1 MSELLAPSRPVAA
14 ESPLLVAFCRLD
26 DLLAQAVDAME
37 FRCAPESAAE
47 AFPGWHVSA
56 SQARRLLELPPGR
69 PLLAAPTARE
79 PRPGWDLISAGHIG
93 WRWLRTRYGLSDLE
107 LDVALL
113 ALAPEADLR
122 YERLYGHLQDDVG
135 RKRPLVGLA
144 LDLLATTAEG
154 RLAARAVF
162 APQAPLTA
170 HRLLALVPDP
180 RAVEPPL
187 LAHFMVLDE
196 QITDVLLGQSGL
208 DRRLAG
214 CCRLETPAAGSDP
227 EHEGLVR
234 MASRSPG
241 GRPPRVYA
249 QGPAGSARGGAARDL
264 AAGLGVALLTV
275 ETSGLPG
282 EADAASDV
290 LALAFREASLLG
302 ALLRIDDIEGFRLRP
317 DEREVRERALAGLL
331 AGHDGPVVV
340 EGAGEWAPL
349 DRRALGFLTVPVAP
363 CGVAA
368 RRALWERELAA
379 QGVRAA
385 PADVRAVADR
395 FRLGPDRIADAALT
409 AAAEAATRT
418 APDAPHASGAPGTP
432 GAPGGPGRPDTPSTA
447 DAPGGP
453 GRPDTPSTADGPG
466 APHAPGR
473 PHTPH
478 VPGGPGAPEAPHV
491 PGRPDAPDAP
501 DAPGRPNAPTREEL
515 FASARAQSRHRL
527 AALAQRVETVYGWD
541 DLVLPPDCAA
551 QLAEVCERVA
561 HGRQVMDD
569 WGFEHTLS
577 RGRGVSALFT
587 GPPGTGKTMAAE
599 VIARELGLDLVKI
612 DLSTVVSKYV
622 GETEK
627 NLERVFTAAA
637 DTDAVLLFDEADALF
652 GKRSEVREAHDRYA
666 NIEIAYLLQRMERYE
681 GLAVLTTNLR
691 RNLDEAF
698 TRRLQ
703 FIVEF
708 PFPGEADRE
717 RIWRV
722 CFPPRAPRDP
732 ALDFARL
739 ARDFQLT
746 GGSIRNVVLHAA
758 FLAASDG
765 TAIGMPQLIRATR
778 REFQKLDQVMPG
790 AGPDAGGEG

>member
-1 MSELLAPSRPVAA
+1 MSELLAPSRPVVA
-14 ESPLLVAFCRLD
+14 ESPPLVALRRLD

-47 AFPGWHVSA
+47 AFPGLHVSA

-79 PRPGWDLISAGHIG
+79 PRPGWGVIGAEHIG

-122 YERLYGHLQDDVG
+122 YERLYGYLQDDVG
-135 RKRPLVGLA
+135 CKRPLVGLA

-170 HRLLALVPDP
+170 HRLLTLVPDP

-249 QGPAGSARGGAARDL
+249 QGPAGSARGDPARDL

-275 ETSGLPG
+275 ETSGLPD

-317 DEREVRERALAGLL
+317 DEREVRERALAALL

-363 CGVAA
+363 YGVAA

-379 QGVRAA
+379 QGVRAD
-385 PADVRAVADR
+385 PADLRAVADR

-409 AAAEAATRT
+409 AVAEAARRT
-418 APDAPHASGAPGTP
+418 TPGRPCPRNTSDTSGAPARPSRPGASGAPG
-432 GAPGGPGRPDTPSTA
+432 
-447 DAPGGP
+447 
-453 GRPDTPSTADGPG
+453 
-466 APHAPGR
+466 
-473 PHTPH
+473 
-478 VPGGPGAPEAPHV
+478 
-491 PGRPDAPDAP
+491 APD
-501 DAPGRPNAPTREEL
+501 APTREEL

-708 PFPGEADRE
+708 PFPGEGDRE

>member
-1 MSELLAPSRPVAA
+1 MSELLAPSRPVVA
-14 ESPLLVAFCRLD
+14 EPPPLVALRRLD

-47 AFPGWHVSA
+47 AFPGLHVSA

-79 PRPGWDLISAGHIG
+79 PRPGWDVIGAGHIG

-122 YERLYGHLQDDVG
+122 YERLYGYLQDDVG

-170 HRLLALVPDP
+170 HRLLTLVPDP

-227 EHEGLVR
+227 EHGGLVR

-249 QGPAGSARGGAARDL
+249 QGPAGSARGGPARDL

-275 ETSGLPG
+275 ETSGLPD

-317 DEREVRERALAGLL
+317 DEREVRERALAALL

-385 PADVRAVADR
+385 PADLRAVADR

-409 AAAEAATRT
+409 AVAEAARRT
-418 APDAPHASGAPGTP
+418 TPGRPCPRNTSDTSGAPARPDAPGAPHASGAP
-432 GAPGGPGRPDTPSTA
+432 D
-447 DAPGGP
+447 
-453 GRPDTPSTADGPG
+453 
-466 APHAPGR
+466 
-473 PHTPH
+473 
-478 VPGGPGAPEAPHV
+478 
-491 PGRPDAPDAP
+491 
-501 DAPGRPNAPTREEL
+501 APTREEL

-577 RGRGVSALFT
+577 CGRGVSALFT

-778 REFQKLDQVMPG
+778 REFRKLDQVMPG

>member
-1 MSELLAPSRPVAA
+1 MSELLAPSRPVVA
-14 ESPLLVAFCRLD
+14 ESPLLVALRRLD

-37 FRCAPESAAE
+37 FRCAPETAAE
-47 AFPGWHVSA
+47 AFPGLHVSA

-122 YERLYGHLQDDVG
+122 YERLYGYLQDDVG

-170 HRLLALVPDP
+170 HRLLTLVPDP
-180 RAVEPPL
+180 RSVEPPL

-227 EHEGLVR
+227 EHGGLVR

-249 QGPAGSARGGAARDL
+249 QGPAGSARGGPARGL

-275 ETSGLPG
+275 ETSGLPD

-363 CGVAA
+363 YGVAA

-385 PADVRAVADR
+385 PADLRAVADR

-418 APDAPHASGAPGTP
+418 P
-432 GAPGGPGRPDTPSTA
+432 
-447 DAPGGP
+447 
-453 GRPDTPSTADGPG
+453 
-466 APHAPGR
+466 
-473 PHTPH
+473 
-478 VPGGPGAPEAPHV
+478 
-491 PGRPDAPDAP
+491 P
-501 DAPGRPNAPTREEL
+501 DAPGEPDAAGRHNAPTREEL

-765 TAIGMPQLIRATR
+765 TAIGMPQLVRATR

>member
-1 MSELLAPSRPVAA
+1 MSELLAPSRPVVA
-14 ESPLLVAFCRLD
+14 ESPPLVALRRLD

-47 AFPGWHVSA
+47 AFPGLHVSA

-79 PRPGWDLISAGHIG
+79 PRPGWDVIGAGHIG

-122 YERLYGHLQDDVG
+122 YERLYGYLQDDVG

-170 HRLLALVPDP
+170 HRLLTLVPDP

-214 CCRLETPAAGSDP
+214 CCRLETPAVGSDP

-249 QGPAGSARGGAARDL
+249 QGPAGSARGGPARDL

-275 ETSGLPG
+275 ETSGLPD

-363 CGVAA
+363 YGVAA

-385 PADVRAVADR
+385 PADLRAVADR

-409 AAAEAATRT
+409 AVAEAARRT
-418 APDAPHASGAPGTP
+418 TPGRPCPRNTSDTSGAPARPRRPGASGTPDAPSAPHASGP
-432 GAPGGPGRPDTPSTA
+432 PD
-447 DAPGGP
+447 
-453 GRPDTPSTADGPG
+453 
-466 APHAPGR
+466 
-473 PHTPH
+473 
-478 VPGGPGAPEAPHV
+478 
-491 PGRPDAPDAP
+491 
-501 DAPGRPNAPTREEL
+501 APTREEL

-569 WGFEHTLS
+569 WGFERTLS

-765 TAIGMPQLIRATR
+765 TAIGMPQLVRATR

>member
-1 MSELLAPSRPVAA
+1 MSELLTPPRPVVT
-14 ESPLLVAFCRLD
+14 ESQPLVALRRLD
-26 DLLAQAVDAME
+26 DLLAQAVDALE
-37 FRCAPESAAE
+37 GRYGAE
-47 AFPGWHVSA
+47 TTADTFPGLHVSA
-56 SQARRLLELPPGR
+56 FQARRLLELPPGQ
-69 PLLAAPTARE
+69 PLLETSLARE
-79 PRPGWDLISAGHIG
+79 PRPGWDQISAGHIG
-93 WRWLRTRYGLSDLE
+93 WQWLRTRYGLTDLE
-107 LDVALL
+107 LDVTLM

-122 YERLYGHLQDDVG
+122 YERLYGHLQDDLS

-144 LDLLATTAEG
+144 LDLLATTAEE

-162 APQAPLTA
+162 APDAPLSA
-170 HRLLALVPDP
+170 HRLLTLVPDP

-227 EHEGLVR
+227 EHEALVGLAAR
-234 MASRSPG
+234 ADDA
-241 GRPPRVYA
+241 RPLRVYA
-249 QGPAGSARGGAARDL
+249 RGPAGSARGRLARDL
-264 AAGLGVALLTV
+264 AGGLGVALLTL
-275 ETSGLPG
+275 ETAGLPD
-282 EADAASDV
+282 EAEAASDV

-302 ALLRIDDIEGFRLRP
+302 ALLRIDDVEDLRP
-317 DEREVRERALAGLL
+317 RPDGRDPREHGVRERALAGLL

-340 EGAGEWAPL
+340 EGARDWAPP
-349 DRRALGFLTVPVAP
+349 DRHALGFLAVPVAP
-363 CGVAA
+363 CDAAA

-379 QGVRAA
+379 RGVRAD
-385 PADVRAVADR
+385 PADLRDVAAR

-409 AAAEAATRT
+409 AVGEAARR
-418 APDAPHASGAPGTP
+418 AE
-432 GAPGGPGRPDTPSTA
+432 PGGSGS
-447 DAPGGP
+447 
-453 GRPDTPSTADGPG
+453 
-466 APHAPGR
+466 
-473 PHTPH
+473 
-478 VPGGPGAPEAPHV
+478 
-491 PGRPDAPDAP
+491 
-501 DAPGRPNAPTREEL
+501 PTRAEL
-515 FASARAQSRHRL
+515 FASARAQGGHRL
-527 AALAQRVETVYGWD
+527 ASLAQRVETVYGWD
-541 DLVLPPDCAA
+541 DIVLPPDCAA

-569 WGFEHTLS
+569 WGFERTLS

-599 VIARELGLDLVKI
+599 VIARELGLDLVRI

-637 DTDAVLLFDEADALF
+637 DSDAVLLFDEADALF

-708 PFPGEADRE
+708 PFPGETDRE

-722 CFPPRAPRDP
+722 CFPPQAPRDP
-732 ALDFARL
+732 GLDFGRL

-765 TAIGMPQLIRATR
+765 TAIGMPQLLRATR
-778 REFQKLDQVMPG
+778 REFRKLDLVMPG
-790 AGPDAGGEG
+790 ADPGGEG

>member
-14 ESPLLVAFCRLD
+14 ESPPLVALRRLD

-47 AFPGWHVSA
+47 EFPGLHVSA

-79 PRPGWDLISAGHIG
+79 PHPGWDEIGAGHIG

-107 LDVALL
+107 LDVALM

-122 YERLYGHLQDDVG
+122 YERLYGYLQDDVG

-214 CCRLETPAAGSDP
+214 CCRLETPVAGSDP
-227 EHEGLVR
+227 EHGGLVR

-249 QGPAGSARGGAARDL
+249 RGPAGSARGGPARDL

-275 ETSGLPG
+275 DTSGLPD
-282 EADAASDV
+282 EADAASDL

-363 CGVAA
+363 YGVTA

-385 PADVRAVADR
+385 PADLRAVADR

-409 AAAEAATRT
+409 AVAGAAART
-418 APDAPHASGAPGTP
+418 APDAP
-432 GAPGGPGRPDTPSTA
+432 GGPG
-447 DAPGGP
+447 
-453 GRPDTPSTADGPG
+453 
-466 APHAPGR
+466 
-473 PHTPH
+473 
-478 VPGGPGAPEAPHV
+478 V
-491 PGRPDAPDAP
+491 
-501 DAPGRPNAPTREEL
+501 PTREEL

-527 AALAQRVETVYGWD
+527 AALAQRVETVYRWD

-551 QLAEVCERVA
+551 QLTEVCERVA

-569 WGFEHTLS
+569 WGFEHALS

-765 TAIGMPQLIRATR
+765 TPIGMPQLIRATR

-790 AGPDAGGEG
+790 AGPDEPDAGGEG

>member
-1 MSELLAPSRPVAA
+1 MSELLAPSRPVVA
-14 ESPLLVAFCRLD
+14 ESPSLVALRRLD

-47 AFPGWHVSA
+47 AFPGLHVSA

-79 PRPGWDLISAGHIG
+79 PRPGWDVIGAGHIG

-122 YERLYGHLQDDVG
+122 YERLYGYLQDDVS

-144 LDLLATTAEG
+144 LDLLTTTAEG

-170 HRLLALVPDP
+170 HRLLTLVPDP

-227 EHEGLVR
+227 EHGGLVR

-249 QGPAGSARGGAARDL
+249 QGPAGSARGGPARDL

-275 ETSGLPG
+275 ETSGLPD

-349 DRRALGFLTVPVAP
+349 DRSALGFLTVPVAP
-363 CGVAA
+363 YGARA

-379 QGVRAA
+379 RGVRAA
-385 PADVRAVADR
+385 PADLRAVADR

-409 AAAEAATRT
+409 AVAEAARRT
-418 APDAPHASGAPGTP
+418 TPGRPCPRNTSDTSGAP
-432 GAPGGPGRPDTPSTA
+432 D
-447 DAPGGP
+447 
-453 GRPDTPSTADGPG
+453 
-466 APHAPGR
+466 
-473 PHTPH
+473 
-478 VPGGPGAPEAPHV
+478 V
-491 PGRPDAPDAP
+491 
-501 DAPGRPNAPTREEL
+501 PTREEL

-569 WGFEHTLS
+569 WGFERTLS

>member
-1 MSELLAPSRPVAA
+1 MSELLAPSRPVVA
-14 ESPLLVAFCRLD
+14 ESPLLVALCRLD

-37 FRCAPESAAE
+37 LRCAPESAAE
-47 AFPGWHVSA
+47 AFPGLHVST

-79 PRPGWDLISAGHIG
+79 PRPGWDLIGAGHIG

-107 LDVALL
+107 LDVVLL

-122 YERLYGHLQDDVG
+122 YERLYGYLQDDVG

-170 HRLLALVPDP
+170 HRLLTLVPDP

-214 CCRLETPAAGSDP
+214 CCRLDTPATGPDP
-227 EHEGLVR
+227 EHGGLVR
-234 MASRSPG
+234 MASRSAG

-249 QGPAGSARGGAARDL
+249 QGPAGSARGGPARDL

-275 ETSGLPG
+275 ETSGLPDD
-282 EADAASDV
+282 ADAAADV

-302 ALLRIDDIEGFRLRP
+302 ALLRIDDIEGFRQRP
-317 DEREVRERALAGLL
+317 DGRDVRERALAGLL

-368 RRALWERELAA
+368 RRELWERELAA
-379 QGVRAA
+379 LGVRAA
-385 PADVRAVADR
+385 PADLRAVAGR
-395 FRLGPDRIADAALT
+395 FRLGPDRIADAART
-409 AAAEAATRT
+409 AVTEAAMRT
-418 APDAPHASGAPGTP
+418 P
-432 GAPGGPGRPDTPSTA
+432 
-447 DAPGGP
+447 
-453 GRPDTPSTADGPG
+453 
-466 APHAPGR
+466 
-473 PHTPH
+473 
-478 VPGGPGAPEAPHV
+478 
-491 PGRPDAPDAP
+491 PDAPDAS
-501 DAPGRPNAPTREEL
+501 GRPGATDVPTREEL
-515 FASARAQSRHRL
+515 FASARAQSRYRL

-541 DLVLPPDCAA
+541 DLVLPPECAA

-732 ALDFARL
+732 ALNFARL

-790 AGPDAGGEG
+790 AGPYAGGEG

>member
-1 MSELLAPSRPVAA
+1 MSELLAPSRPVVA
-14 ESPLLVAFCRLD
+14 EPPPLVALRRLD

-47 AFPGWHVSA
+47 AFPGLHVSA

-79 PRPGWDLISAGHIG
+79 PRPGWDVIGAGHIG

-122 YERLYGHLQDDVG
+122 YERLYGYLQDDVG

-170 HRLLALVPDP
+170 HRLLTLVPDP

-227 EHEGLVR
+227 EHGGLVR

-249 QGPAGSARGGAARDL
+249 QGPAGSARGGPARDL
-264 AAGLGVALLTV
+264 ATGLGVALLTV
-275 ETSGLPG
+275 ETSGLPD

-317 DEREVRERALAGLL
+317 DEREVRERALAALL

-363 CGVAA
+363 YGVAA

-385 PADVRAVADR
+385 PADLRAVAER

-409 AAAEAATRT
+409 AVAEAARRT
-418 APDAPHASGAPGTP
+418 TPGRPCPRNTSDTSGAPARP
-432 GAPGGPGRPDTPSTA
+432 GAS
-447 DAPGGP
+447 
-453 GRPDTPSTADGPG
+453 
-466 APHAPGR
+466 
-473 PHTPH
+473 
-478 VPGGPGAPEAPHV
+478 
-491 PGRPDAPDAP
+491 DAPD
-501 DAPGRPNAPTREEL
+501 APTREEL